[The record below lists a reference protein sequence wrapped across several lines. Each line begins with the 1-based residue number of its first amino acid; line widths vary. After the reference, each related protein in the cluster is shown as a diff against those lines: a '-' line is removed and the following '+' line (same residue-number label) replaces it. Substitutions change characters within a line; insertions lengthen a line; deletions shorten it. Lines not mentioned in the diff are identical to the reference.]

1 VEGAGDST
9 QNLLVA
15 LGHPVRRQILR
26 EMSSGDG
33 AQPASPRQVSE
44 KLDETLSNVSY
55 HFRVLAETGV
65 LELTSTRPVRGST
78 EHFYGVSIDADWA
91 RALLALEE
99 RDANGG
105 RELQVNGSPQGEE
118 IT

>member
-1 VEGAGDST
+1 MDST

-26 EMSSGDG
+26 ALSGG
-33 AQPASPRQVSE
+33 EQPASPRQVSAQ
-44 KLDETLSNVSY
+44 LDETLSNVSY

-65 LELTSTRPVRGST
+65 IELVSTRPVRGST
-78 EHFYGVSIDADWA
+78 EHFYGTSIDADWA
-91 RALLALEE
+91 RSLLALDEGN
-99 RDANGG
+99 AGGG